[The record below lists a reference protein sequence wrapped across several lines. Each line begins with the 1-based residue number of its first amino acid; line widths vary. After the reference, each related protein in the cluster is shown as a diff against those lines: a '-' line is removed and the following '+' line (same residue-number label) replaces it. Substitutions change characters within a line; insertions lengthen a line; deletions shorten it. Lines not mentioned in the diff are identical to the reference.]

1 MAKILNK
8 DPVTYEKE
16 RENFLKDLR
25 HFHETRGTLFKK
37 TPKINGKDI
46 DLYLLYVVV
55 TAHGGWIKVNTR
67 NEWASLCEQFHLPG
81 GCINSGVGLKQI
93 YLRYLDRYEKVHFLG
108 EDGQQADDD
117 DEDSRHRKWSA
128 RALHSVPLTY
138 NHHQHNIAESLRDYN
153 GLSSD
158 LYKSSNY
165 DKLSLSLLSP
175 LPNEQD
181 FAINVCTLLSNEG
194 KHTLRLDKYPRL
206 VNILLAHAGVFD
218 SPGTRQLFIEVYSRV
233 RNYSINSF
241 WSDVLDS
248 QDVID
253 LTDERTFMKK
263 PPTSLPTFSRR
274 KILEK
279 EKQSKQDVVALTTEN
294 VDEPSHLLDPEAIL
308 PDCPRLD
315 LSLLHS
321 DENLKDQNQNSIK
334 FEEEDK
340 DLFCVGRTLGTQDA
354 YGQRVLQIASIL
366 RNLSFTPENA
376 TVLGRNRCFLRFVL
390 LCVRARW
397 SNLHQL
403 GFDILGN
410 IANEIILKEAGE
422 RITDVVL
429 TCVAKGIESQ
439 DRFIVISCL
448 EVLNK
453 ISQQD
458 SNEEIV
464 TFGLADNVYELICR
478 FLALSDIAL
487 LVYTLECLY
496 ALTSLGERPC
506 TSVAR
511 VRGAIDTLVALVTVE
526 AQSYGPKACILM
538 RVVETVSTVAV
549 QQNTTGQATVTAP
562 PATPT
567 TTTGSASTPSTPA
580 SITATPAPASP
591 ASSRPTTPAATS
603 TKSTTHSKALETANA
618 IQQQNAHQQIIQ
630 ENEQFALNW
639 VKATFELIPGV
650 RIEQEELYKKYL
662 GCCTKIGRRGV
673 IAPLHFP
680 RCVRSVFGNIVGPN
694 PLKGENTG
702 TQYYEGIRVRATP
715 APITYPSQTTAAV
728 ATNTL
733 SIPAVNTTPVKVLPV
748 QQRTVKNISP
758 APDSTAA
765 SQVDSPAASSGTQTT
780 STPAS
785 PILKAQLSAP
795 PKPPS
800 NNTSSQSQNPVTKVD
815 SKSQVSVSHPHLS
828 QALLASGSQT
838 PQQQQQSQPQPQ
850 PQPQLQCVQVVAKED
865 NRSGTTSSSIIKSLL
880 ATKVTVSSDCMP
892 SAAATCVSTPTACV
906 TNTTASIASSISANQ
921 LITSNQVAQR
931 QQQQRLLQQQ
941 MTGVMQPAA
950 PAAVPATILPK
961 TPVNAKQKPAI
972 APIPA
977 KKIQRL
983 NGAKFV
989 VTNNC
994 EKTEV
999 NDNDNANQIITST
1012 ATATVVNSTENH
1024 ISSSPAKICRP
1035 PLTTTVNVATATPNK
1050 TNQSRTT
1057 CTSIAEDSDSTNNSL
1072 ASSSGIGGSRD
1083 CSFRVEEENMPT
1095 SFEGILLNG
1104 APASNNTDIDAQ
1116 EDGSSKD
1123 SSSVGSK
1130 DKPLQSMMLV
1140 DLLERK
1146 VDKEPI
1152 LNGVLTKNLINE
1164 KEMDLVENHI
1174 KKVLKESPAEL
1185 KMKSEVESGNVIQ
1198 NEVSEDTLIEA
1209 PPRGIKRSAS
1219 ESDELDIKKP
1229 KYSNG
1234 TMSPDPAVDS
1244 TTAESTVS
1252 SIKSE
1257 DDDKDSEKATVS
1269 STAANLYAALAADC
1283 IEDEMDL
1290 DEQVNVKDTIKEEAP
1305 APTPVTAIATATT
1318 TAAATAATVAMAAT
1332 ATVAM
1337 AATATVAVAT
1347 ATPASLPPPLHIKT
1361 EPTPVLVK
1369 EEPPTIHIKEE
1380 PHIFINQI
1388 ASINQAPQQQ
1398 PIQQQQQQLIVTTP
1412 RQIVVQQTIPTTN
1425 QMLIP
1430 TTSMKGRPPP
1440 PQPQVLLQQNA
1451 SGQLQYVVSGGVPG
1465 QNYVLAQPQTALVQG
1480 QAQTVLVA
1488 QTTQQQGTG
1497 TKTIIILQPQAAA
1510 QPTPQKMV
1518 AVTPQGQQV
1527 VVTQVPRPILQSP
1540 ALGNIPPPLVPTSAT
1555 IPQASIIVNSSM
1567 AQANP
1572 NTVTVT
1578 IPAMAQQ
1585 TPISTSV
1592 PSRVVTPTPAST
1604 PPPTRPTTPHQAAA
1618 THGVPAIK
1626 PSPVTKIMKT
1636 VSSSTSTEP
1645 ESKPSTSQQQQ
1656 QQQQQT
1662 PQPVQENKTITI
1674 KIDPNAYLCEWR
1686 GCLRQFKTP
1695 HEVYLHVC
1703 EAHCPTGGEEILCLW
1718 ASCDAL
1724 KRRKFS
1730 LMTHLYDRHCNADT
1744 MSMRRKQLTVT
1755 GKTEVSTST
1764 PPTPHHPGYA
1774 PNAAFHA
1781 IKRHALE
1788 FVNPKELM
1796 QRPTKPA
1803 AATSSS
1809 SSPRPGQNSP
1819 PEQDDNEGPVTKSI
1833 RLTAALILR
1842 NLVIY
1847 STHGRRHLRAYE
1859 PHLAGVALS
1868 NVESS
1873 RTIAQVLYDMND
1885 QSSSSHHR

>member
-1 MAKILNK
+1 MMLRRVVFMHKVIAAH
-8 DPVTYEKE
+8 V
-16 RENFLKDLR
+16 REMV
-25 HFHETRGTLFKK
+25 HE
-37 TPKINGKDI
+37 
-46 DLYLLYVVV
+46 
-55 TAHGGWIKVNTR
+55 VNTR

-165 DKLSLSLLSP
+165 DKLALSLLSP

-218 SPGTRQLFIEVYSRV
+218 SPGTRQLFIEVYSRI

-263 PPTSLPTFSRR
+263 PPTNGLPTFSRR
-274 KILEK
+274 KTVEK
-279 EKQSKQDVVALTTEN
+279 EKQSKQDVIALTTEN
-294 VDEPSHLLDPEAIL
+294 EEPTNEVPNDVEVIL

-315 LSLLHS
+315 ILVLHS

-340 DLFCVGRTLGTQDA
+340 DLFCVGRTLGTQDP

-366 RNLSFTPENA
+366 RNLSFTLENA

-410 IANEIILKEAGE
+410 IANEVILKEAGE
-422 RITDVVL
+422 RITNVVL

-478 FLALSDIAL
+478 QVFLALSDIAL

-538 RVVETVSTVAV
+538 RVVETVSTVAA
-549 QQNTTGQATVTAP
+549 QQNTAGQSSVSAS
-562 PATPT
+562 PATAAT
-567 TTTGSASTPSTPA
+567 TTASSSTPSTSA
-580 SITATPAPASP
+580 TITTTPAPASP

-603 TKSTTHSKALETANA
+603 TKSTTHKVVETANA

-630 ENEQFALNW
+630 ENEQFALGW

-728 ATNTL
+728 ATNTPP
-733 SIPAVNTTPVKVLPV
+733 IPAVNTIPVKVLPV

-758 APDSTAA
+758 APDSTAVP
-765 SQVDSPAASSGTQTT
+765 QVDSPAASSGTQTT

-838 PQQQQQSQPQPQ
+838 PPQQQPQ

-941 MTGVMQPAA
+941 MTSIIQPAA
-950 PAAVPATILPK
+950 PAATPATILPK
-961 TPVNAKQKPAI
+961 TLINTKQKPAI
-972 APIPA
+972 APLPA

-994 EKTEV
+994 EKTEI
-999 NDNDNANQIITST
+999 NDNDNTNQIITST
-1012 ATATVVNSTENH
+1012 TTVVNPTENH
-1024 ISSSPAKICRP
+1024 ISSPAKVCRP
-1035 PLTTTVNVATATPNK
+1035 PLTTINVATAIPNK
-1050 TNQSRTT
+1050 TNQRMT

-1104 APASNNTDIDAQ
+1104 APTSNNMDIDAQ

-1152 LNGVLTKNLINE
+1152 LNGVLSKNSINE

-1174 KKVLKESPAEL
+1174 KKVLKESPAE
-1185 KMKSEVESGNVIQ
+1185 MKIKPEIESGNVIQ

-1209 PPRGIKRSAS
+1209 PRGIKRSAS

-1283 IEDEMDL
+1283 IEDEIDL
-1290 DEQVNVKDTIKEEAP
+1290 EEQMNVNKDTIKEEAS
-1305 APTPVTAIATATT
+1305 ATATAPT
-1318 TAAATAATVAMAAT
+1318 TATVTGSAITTATATVPMVAT

-1337 AATATVAVAT
+1337 PATATMAVAT
-1347 ATPASLPPPLHIKT
+1347 PSSTSLPPPPLHVKT
-1361 EPTPVLVK
+1361 ETTPILVK
-1369 EEPPTIHIKEE
+1369 EEPPTLHIKEE
-1380 PHIFINQI
+1380 SHIFINQI
-1388 ASINQAPQQQ
+1388 ASMNQVSQPQ
-1398 PIQQQQQQLIVTTP
+1398 PPSLQQQQQQLIVTTP
-1412 RQIVVQQTIPTTN
+1412 RQIVVQQTIPSSN
-1425 QMLIP
+1425 QMIIP
-1430 TTSMKGRPPP
+1430 TTSVKGRPPSQ
-1440 PQPQVLLQQNA
+1440 QPQVLLQQSA
-1451 SGQLQYVVSGGVPG
+1451 GGQLQYVVSGGVPG

-1497 TKTIIILQPQAAA
+1497 TKTIIILQPQATA

-1555 IPQASIIVNSSM
+1555 IPQASIIVNSSV
-1567 AQANP
+1567 AQTNP

-1585 TPISTSV
+1585 TPVSTSV

-1618 THGVPAIK
+1618 THGVSTVKASPA
-1626 PSPVTKIMKT
+1626 TKIVKT

-1656 QQQQQT
+1656 QQQT
-1662 PQPVQENKTITI
+1662 PQLMQENKTITI

-1703 EAHCPTGGEEILCLW
+1703 EAHCPSGGEEILCLW

-1796 QRPTKPA
+1796 LKRIEFLFRLMVTMLCRIRHAETGFDASKIMILNLRIKNQQRPTKPA

>member
-37 TPKINGKDI
+37 SPKINGKDI

-153 GLSSD
+153 GLSAD

-165 DKLSLSLLSP
+165 DKLALSLLSP

-253 LTDERTFMKK
+253 LTNEKTFMKK
-263 PPTSLPTFSRR
+263 PPSSLPTFSRR
-274 KILEK
+274 KTLEK
-279 EKQSKQDVVALTTEN
+279 EKQNKQDVAALTTEN
-294 VDEPSHLLDPEAIL
+294 EEPMPPIDVEMVP
-308 PDCPRLD
+308 PNCPRLD
-315 LSLLHS
+315 SLVLHS

-340 DLFCVGRTLGTQDA
+340 DLFCVGRTLGTQDP

-376 TVLGRNRCFLRFVL
+376 TILGRNRCFLRFVL

-410 IANEIILKEAGE
+410 VANEVILKEAGE

-478 FLALSDIAL
+478 FLAMSDVAL

-538 RVVETVSTVAV
+538 RVVETVSTAAA
-549 QQNTTGQATVTAP
+549 QQNTTGQTAVP
-562 PATPT
+562 VTPT
-567 TTTGSASTPSTPA
+567 TPATTTASASTPSTPA
-580 SITATPAPASP
+580 TITATPAPASP

-603 TKSTTHSKALETANA
+603 TKSTTHKAVETANA

-630 ENEQFALNW
+630 ENEQFALGW
-639 VKATFELIPGV
+639 VKATFELAPGI

-733 SIPAVNTTPVKVLPV
+733 PIPAVNATPVKVLPV

-765 SQVDSPAASSGTQTT
+765 PQVDSPAASSGTQTT

-838 PQQQQQSQPQPQ
+838 PQQQQQQPQPQ
-850 PQPQLQCVQVVAKED
+850 QQLQCLQVVAKED

-880 ATKVTVSSDCMP
+880 ATKV
-892 SAAATCVSTPTACV
+892 
-906 TNTTASIASSISANQ
+906 
-921 LITSNQVAQR
+921 AQR

-950 PAAVPATILPK
+950 PAATPATILPK

-972 APIPA
+972 TPIPA

-983 NGAKFV
+983 NGAKFI

-1012 ATATVVNSTENH
+1012 TTVVNSTENH
-1024 ISSSPAKICRP
+1024 ISSSPAKVCRP
-1035 PLTTTVNVATATPNK
+1035 PLTTTVNVATGTPNK
-1050 TNQSRTT
+1050 TNQRMT
-1057 CTSIAEDSDSTNNSL
+1057 CTSIGEDSDSTNNSL

-1152 LNGVLTKNLINE
+1152 LNGVLSKNSINE

-1174 KKVLKESPAEL
+1174 KKVLKESPTEL
-1185 KMKSEVESGNVIQ
+1185 KIKPEVESGNVIQ

-1209 PPRGIKRSAS
+1209 PRGIKRSAS
-1219 ESDELDIKKP
+1219 ELDELDIKKP

-1257 DDDKDSEKATVS
+1257 EQDDDKDSEKATVS

-1290 DEQVNVKDTIKEEAP
+1290 EEQVNVNKDTIKDEASAMAT
-1305 APTPVTAIATATT
+1305 APMTVAATATATATT
-1318 TAAATAATVAMAAT
+1318 TATATAAVAMAAT
-1332 ATVAM
+1332 ATVPM

-1347 ATPASLPPPLHIKT
+1347 ATPASLPPPLHVKT
-1361 EPTPVLVK
+1361 EPTSIIMK

-1388 ASINQAPQQQ
+1388 ASINQVSQPQ
-1398 PIQQQQQQLIVTTP
+1398 PQQQQQQLIVTTP
-1412 RQIVVQQTIPTTN
+1412 RQIVVQQAIPTSNQVIIPTT
-1425 QMLIP
+1425 
-1430 TTSMKGRPPP
+1430 TVKGRPPP
-1440 PQPQVLLQQNA
+1440 PQPQVLLQQSA
-1451 SGQLQYVVSGGVPG
+1451 GGQLQYVVSGGVPG

-1488 QTTQQQGTG
+1488 QTTQQQGTA

-1555 IPQASIIVNSSM
+1555 IPQASIIVNSSV
-1567 AQANP
+1567 AQTNS

-1585 TPISTSV
+1585 TPLSTSV

-1618 THGVPAIK
+1618 THGVSAVK
-1626 PSPVTKIMKT
+1626 PSPVTKVVKT

-1656 QQQQQT
+1656 QHQT
-1662 PQPVQENKTITI
+1662 PQPLLESKTITI

-1744 MSMRRKQLTVT
+1744 MSMRRKQLTAT

-1796 QRPTKPA
+1796 QQRPTKPA

>member
-16 RENFLKDLR
+16 RDNFLKDLR

-37 TPKINGKDI
+37 SPKINGKDI

-165 DKLSLSLLSP
+165 DKLALSLLSP

-206 VNILLAHAGVFD
+206 MNILLAHAGVFD
-218 SPGTRQLFIEVYSRV
+218 SPGTRQLFIEVYSRI

-263 PPTSLPTFSRR
+263 PPISSLPTFSRR
-274 KILEK
+274 KTVEK
-279 EKQSKQDVVALTTEN
+279 EKQSKQDVIALTTEN
-294 VDEPSHLLDPEAIL
+294 EEPTVPNDVEVIL

-315 LSLLHS
+315 LLVLHS

-334 FEEEDK
+334 FEEEDR
-340 DLFCVGRTLGTQDA
+340 DLFCVGRTLGTQDP

-376 TVLGRNRCFLRFVL
+376 TILGRNRCFLRFVL

-410 IANEIILKEAGE
+410 IANEVILKEAGE
-422 RITDVVL
+422 RITNVVL

-538 RVVETVSTVAV
+538 RVVETVSTVAA
-549 QQNTTGQATVTAP
+549 QQNTTGQGSVPAS
-562 PATPT
+562 PATPAT
-567 TTTGSASTPSTPA
+567 TTASTPSTPA
-580 SITATPAPASP
+580 TITTTPAPASP

-603 TKSTTHSKALETANA
+603 TKSTTHKAVETANA

-630 ENEQFALNW
+630 ENEQFALGW
-639 VKATFELIPGV
+639 VKATFELTPGV

-733 SIPAVNTTPVKVLPV
+733 PIPAVNTTPVK
-748 QQRTVKNISP
+748 
-758 APDSTAA
+758 
-765 SQVDSPAASSGTQTT
+765 
-780 STPAS
+780 
-785 PILKAQLSAP
+785 
-795 PKPPS
+795 
-800 NNTSSQSQNPVTKVD
+800 
-815 SKSQVSVSHPHLS
+815 VSVSHPHLS

-838 PQQQQQSQPQPQ
+838 PPPQQQQQPQ
-850 PQPQLQCVQVVAKED
+850 PQPQLQCIQVVAKED

-892 SAAATCVSTPTACV
+892 SAAATCVSTPSACV

-941 MTGVMQPAA
+941 MTSIIQPAA
-950 PAAVPATILPK
+950 PAATPATILPK
-961 TPVNAKQKPAI
+961 TLINTKQKPAI
-972 APIPA
+972 TPIPA

-994 EKTEV
+994 EKTEI
-999 NDNDNANQIITST
+999 NDNDNTNQIITST
-1012 ATATVVNSTENH
+1012 ITVVNPTENH
-1024 ISSSPAKICRP
+1024 ISSSPAKVCRP
-1035 PLTTTVNVATATPNK
+1035 PLTTVNVATVTPNK
-1050 TNQSRTT
+1050 TNQRMT

-1104 APASNNTDIDAQ
+1104 APASNNMDIDAQ

-1123 SSSVGSK
+1123 SSSVSSK

-1152 LNGVLTKNLINE
+1152 LNGVLSKNSINE

-1185 KMKSEVESGNVIQ
+1185 KIKPGIESGNVIQ

-1209 PPRGIKRSAS
+1209 PRGIKRSAS

-1257 DDDKDSEKATVS
+1257 EQDDDKDSEKATVS

-1283 IEDEMDL
+1283 IEDEIDL
-1290 DEQVNVKDTIKEEAP
+1290 EEQINVNKDTIKEEAS
-1305 APTPVTAIATATT
+1305 VTATASTTATVTGTVIT
-1318 TAAATAATVAMAAT
+1318 TATAAVPMIAT

-1337 AATATVAVAT
+1337 PATVAVAT
-1347 ATPASLPPPLHIKT
+1347 ASPTSLPPPLHVKT
-1361 EPTPVLVK
+1361 ETTPVLVK
-1369 EEPPTIHIKEE
+1369 EEPPTLHIKEE
-1380 PHIFINQI
+1380 SHIFINQI
-1388 ASINQAPQQQ
+1388 TSMNQASQPQ
-1398 PIQQQQQQLIVTTP
+1398 PASLQQQQQQLIVTTP
-1412 RQIVVQQTIPTTN
+1412 RQIVVQQTIPSSN
-1425 QMLIP
+1425 QVIIP
-1430 TTSMKGRPPP
+1430 TTSVKGRPPSQ
-1440 PQPQVLLQQNA
+1440 QPQVLLQQSA
-1451 SGQLQYVVSGGVPG
+1451 GGQLQYVVSGGVPG

-1555 IPQASIIVNSSM
+1555 IPQASIIVNSSV
-1567 AQANP
+1567 AQTNP

-1585 TPISTSV
+1585 TPVSTSV

-1618 THGVPAIK
+1618 THGVSTVK
-1626 PSPVTKIMKT
+1626 PSPTTKVMKT

-1645 ESKPSTSQQQQ
+1645 ESKPSTSQQQPQ
-1656 QQQQQT
+1656 QHQQQQT
-1662 PQPVQENKTITI
+1662 PQPMQENKTITI

-1703 EAHCPTGGEEILCLW
+1703 EAHCPSGGEEILCLW

-1796 QRPTKPA
+1796 QQRPTKPA

>member
-37 TPKINGKDI
+37 SPKINGKDI

-153 GLSSD
+153 GLSAD

-165 DKLSLSLLSP
+165 DKLALSLLSP

-253 LTDERTFMKK
+253 LTNERTFMKK
-263 PPTSLPTFSRR
+263 PPSSLPTFSRR
-274 KILEK
+274 KTLEK
-279 EKQSKQDVVALTTEN
+279 EKQSKQDLAALTTEN
-294 VDEPSHLLDPEAIL
+294 EEPMPPIDVEVVP

-315 LSLLHS
+315 SLVLHS

-340 DLFCVGRTLGTQDA
+340 DLFCVGRTLGTQDP

-376 TVLGRNRCFLRFVL
+376 TILGRNRCFLRFVL

-410 IANEIILKEAGE
+410 IANEVILKEAGE

-478 FLALSDIAL
+478 FLAMSDVAL

-538 RVVETVSTVAV
+538 RVVETVSTAAA
-549 QQNTTGQATVTAP
+549 QQNTTGQTAVP
-562 PATPT
+562 VTPT
-567 TTTGSASTPSTPA
+567 TPATTTASASTPSTPA
-580 SITATPAPASP
+580 TITATPAPASP

-603 TKSTTHSKALETANA
+603 TKSTTHKAVETANA
-618 IQQQNAHQQIIQ
+618 IQQQTAHQQIIQ
-630 ENEQFALNW
+630 ENEQFALGW
-639 VKATFELIPGV
+639 VKATFELAPGI

-733 SIPAVNTTPVKVLPV
+733 PIPAVNTTPVK
-748 QQRTVKNISP
+748 
-758 APDSTAA
+758 
-765 SQVDSPAASSGTQTT
+765 
-780 STPAS
+780 
-785 PILKAQLSAP
+785 
-795 PKPPS
+795 
-800 NNTSSQSQNPVTKVD
+800 
-815 SKSQVSVSHPHLS
+815 VSVSHPHLS

-838 PQQQQQSQPQPQ
+838 PQQQQQQPQPQ
-850 PQPQLQCVQVVAKED
+850 QQLQCLQVVAKED

-950 PAAVPATILPK
+950 PAATPATILPK

-972 APIPA
+972 TPIPA

-983 NGAKFV
+983 NGAKFI

-1012 ATATVVNSTENH
+1012 TTVVNSTENH
-1024 ISSSPAKICRP
+1024 ISSSPAKVCRP

-1050 TNQSRTT
+1050 TNQRMT
-1057 CTSIAEDSDSTNNSL
+1057 CTSIGEDSDSTNNSL

-1152 LNGVLTKNLINE
+1152 LNGVLSKNSINE

-1174 KKVLKESPAEL
+1174 KKVLKESPTEL
-1185 KMKSEVESGNVIQ
+1185 KIKPEVESGNVIQ

-1209 PPRGIKRSAS
+1209 PRGIKRSAS

-1257 DDDKDSEKATVS
+1257 EQDDDKDSEKATVS

-1290 DEQVNVKDTIKEEAP
+1290 EEQVNVNKDTIKDEASAMAT
-1305 APTPVTAIATATT
+1305 APMTVAVTATAKATT
-1318 TAAATAATVAMAAT
+1318 TATATAAVAMAAT
-1332 ATVAM
+1332 ATVPM

-1347 ATPASLPPPLHIKT
+1347 ATPASLPPPLHVKT
-1361 EPTPVLVK
+1361 EPTSIIMK

-1388 ASINQAPQQQ
+1388 ASINQVSQPQ
-1398 PIQQQQQQLIVTTP
+1398 PQQQQQQLIVTTP
-1412 RQIVVQQTIPTTN
+1412 RQIVVQQAIPTSNQVIIPTT
-1425 QMLIP
+1425 
-1430 TTSMKGRPPP
+1430 TVKGRPPP
-1440 PQPQVLLQQNA
+1440 PQPQVLLQQSA
-1451 SGQLQYVVSGGVPG
+1451 GGQLQYVVSGGVPG

-1488 QTTQQQGTG
+1488 QTTQQQGTA

-1555 IPQASIIVNSSM
+1555 IPQASIIVNSSV
-1567 AQANP
+1567 AQTNS

-1585 TPISTSV
+1585 TPVSTSV

-1618 THGVPAIK
+1618 THGVSAVK
-1626 PSPVTKIMKT
+1626 PSPVTKVVKT

-1656 QQQQQT
+1656 QHQT
-1662 PQPVQENKTITI
+1662 PQPLQESKTITI

-1744 MSMRRKQLTVT
+1744 MSMRRKQLTAT

-1796 QRPTKPA
+1796 QQRPTKPA